1 MYCSIITMGTE
12 KHSVEDKPQKKNKMR
27 VREKKER
34 IKTEINNNKKNV
46 SNCTQTICPQVLESE
61 LVTDAKGPPFVI
73 VFRQFKDVHDFHG
86 IHELV
91 TWIMNYILN
100 SHCTVSDGR
109 IDTSYR
115 RTTFFFTASNITPTL
130 WLFPLLLLQHQE
142 TKGKKKVVRVNNWKR
157 ALLPSD
163 TVIITNTSAFH
174 IFFFIRSLSL

>member
-1 MYCSIITMGTE
+1 MNHLYPLFRSLVVFFHYLLFHIVRLLLRKQIFLQHHIMYCSTITMGTE
-12 KHSVEDKPQKKNKMR
+12 KHSVEDKPQKKNRMR

-34 IKTEINNNKKNV
+34 IKTEINNKKNV

-130 WLFPLLLLQHQE
+130 
-142 TKGKKKVVRVNNWKR
+142 
-157 ALLPSD
+157 
-163 TVIITNTSAFH
+163 
-174 IFFFIRSLSL
+174 